1 MSKFIKIP
9 KYYPNWHRR
18 SFKEL
23 EQEQIKEPDLRLR
36 KVIGMF
42 KQGSEFRYLQASVQS
57 HSAGNGVR
65 KDFLVGWLAALY
77 I

>member
-1 MSKFIKIP
+1 MSIFIKIP

-23 EQEQIKEPDLRLR
+23 EREQIKELDLRLG
-36 KVIGMF
+36 KVIEMF
-42 KQGSEFRYLQASVQS
+42 KQRSKFRYFQASVQS

-65 KDFLVGWLAALY
+65 KDFLDG
-77 I
+77 